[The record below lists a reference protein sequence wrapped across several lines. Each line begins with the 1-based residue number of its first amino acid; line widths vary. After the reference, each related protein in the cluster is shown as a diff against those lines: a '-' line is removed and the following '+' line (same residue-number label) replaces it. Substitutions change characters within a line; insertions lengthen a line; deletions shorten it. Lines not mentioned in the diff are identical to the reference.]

1 MSSTSGYSPRSFGH
15 SSVPNWRRKAP
26 WRCSVDS
33 EKHTIGVI
41 AAVALSPIIIV
52 LALRLP
58 LINQLNYADAW
69 FYSSYAWVPKHDFE
83 IFGWNYFAV
92 RFPSTLSIG
101 LFKRI
106 FGVGGGYVLLR
117 YILALACGSSVYL
130 CVRRFASFQVSAAAA
145 VLLYLQPFF
154 SRSLLWDYTFA
165 EVAAGVIGVALWY
178 WSDQRRI
185 VWTLLPGAALAAAV
199 FANANFATALL
210 PLFAV
215 DGVAAM
221 RQGRRATLHYGARLG
236 MAAGGTIGVFLI
248 GYLSYVKILGD
259 FGPYEM
265 LRPTVDFLRENSK
278 NSGPYVQPVHLWLLH
293 EPRLWMPVV
302 TSVALLAVL
311 RGRIFGL
318 TLPARIAQMCIAYT
332 AFLWLYRFTITSS
345 VLEVWWSYSVVVAAT
360 APAVGVL
367 LHELTGTFRRP
378 TRWIAIAVGVF
389 TLAALFIR
397 DVPAPVNEVYRAISE
412 HRGLL
417 LGLLAL
423 GLISAV
429 LISSRQIT
437 TRTISS
443 VVLVVVLAVMSY
455 APSVLDGRGTTGI
468 FATSG
473 SREWKGYKAGAQL
486 MDIVQD
492 YDSLSHRVFLWYPG
506 IFGYV
511 SIAWADL
518 QQYGDTLNVV
528 GTSESLGHLTPL
540 GVARLD
546 QPQVVYLMIL
556 APRQYELTQ
565 GRKALTQAGFG
576 AGVVRYGSFAGA
588 LRYVLLMLGKK

>member
-1 MSSTSGYSPRSFGH
+1 
-15 SSVPNWRRKAP
+15 
-26 WRCSVDS
+26 
-33 EKHTIGVI
+33 
-41 AAVALSPIIIV
+41 
-52 LALRLP
+52 
-58 LINQLNYADAW
+58 
-69 FYSSYAWVPKHDFE
+69 
-83 IFGWNYFAV
+83 
-92 RFPSTLSIG
+92 
-101 LFKRI
+101 
-106 FGVGGGYVLLR
+106 
-117 YILALACGSSVYL
+117 
-130 CVRRFASFQVSAAAA
+130 
-145 VLLYLQPFF
+145 
-154 SRSLLWDYTFA
+154 
-165 EVAAGVIGVALWY
+165 
-178 WSDQRRI
+178 
-185 VWTLLPGAALAAAV
+185 V

-236 MAAGGTIGVFLI
+236 MAAGGTIGVFLV
-248 GYLSYVKILGD
+248 GYLSYVKILGG

-367 LHELTGTFRRP
+367 LHELTSNLRRP
-378 TRWIAIAVGVF
+378 KRWIVIVTGAFALTAI
-389 TLAALFIR
+389 LIR
-397 DVPAPVNEVYRAISE
+397 DVPTPVNETYRAISE
-412 HRGLL
+412 HRELL
-417 LGLLAL
+417 VGLLAL
-423 GLISAV
+423 SL
-429 LISSRQIT
+429 
-437 TRTISS
+437 
-443 VVLVVVLAVMSY
+443 
-455 APSVLDGRGTTGI
+455 VLDGRGTTGI

-546 QPQVVYLMIL
+546 QPEVVYLMIL

-576 AGVVRYGSFAGA
+576 ASVVRYGSFAGA